1 MSGLSSTLSS
11 GAIASNT
18 GAKPKKSV
26 HSLLGEH
33 SNLVNLDNLVTDKKN
48 QGKTF
53 FSTYTS
59 KKIILKQFC
68 KRLLGAAHHY
78 YIFNEIF
85 SDSDLFSHGF
95 VGNGNYYDFFS
106 SKQSFF
112 VPCLTWKIC
121 LFISLTH
128 LINPRITYCV
138 IIYYCNLCVLLSIT
152 RIKIGIIAR
161 FYV

>member
-48 QGKTF
+48 QGIGFFYTF
-53 FSTYTS
+53 
-59 KKIILKQFC
+59 KKIILKQSC
-68 KRLLGAAHHY
+68 KRLLGAAHQY

-106 SKQSFF
+106 SNHSKAFLYLVSLEKFAY
-112 VPCLTWKIC
+112 
-121 LFISLTH
+121 LFL
-128 LINPRITYCV
+128 
-138 IIYYCNLCVLLSIT
+138 
-152 RIKIGIIAR
+152 
-161 FYV
+161 

>member
-53 FSTYTS
+53 FLHTHPR
-59 KKIILKQFC
+59 K
-68 KRLLGAAHHY
+68 
-78 YIFNEIF
+78 
-85 SDSDLFSHGF
+85 LFWNDF
-95 VGNGNYYDFFS
+95 VKDY
-106 SKQSFF
+106 
-112 VPCLTWKIC
+112 
-121 LFISLTH
+121 
-128 LINPRITYCV
+128 
-138 IIYYCNLCVLLSIT
+138 
-152 RIKIGIIAR
+152 
-161 FYV
+161 